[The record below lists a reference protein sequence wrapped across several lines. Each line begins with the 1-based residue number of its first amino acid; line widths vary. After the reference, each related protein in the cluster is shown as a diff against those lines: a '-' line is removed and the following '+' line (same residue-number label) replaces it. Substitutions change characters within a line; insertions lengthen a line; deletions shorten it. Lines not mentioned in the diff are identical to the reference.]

1 MGILP
6 HICNTLKPIKYILIL
21 IAVFVSGI
29 FHACKIE
36 DEFTTDP
43 SAKLEFSVDTIYFD
57 TVFTQLD
64 SSGVRP
70 ISVTQQIRVTNPNKN
85 AVKTNIRLSGNFPS
99 VFRLNIDG
107 QSTNQVYGKE
117 IYGKDSLIIFVQCY
131 IPAGSQNLPF
141 IVADQILF
149 ETNGNIQD
157 VDLVAWG
164 QDANYLFNDVLDC
177 NTGNLRWTAD
187 KPYVIYDSILV
198 PEGCVLTI
206 DAGTRIHSYNK
217 SSILVAG
224 TLIVN
229 GTANNPVIFEGT
241 RLDGDYKELS
251 NQWAGIRFLPRS
263 KDNVITGAIIRN
275 GYIGIEVD
283 SQSVNSNP
291 NLTITQSHI
300 YNMSAVG
307 IVGYS
312 AHIVA
317 VNNLIS
323 DCGQFGFFG
332 ALGGKYQLVH
342 NTIASYNTKFNR
354 QNPIVV
360 FDNTPYFDRQN
371 NIVARYNLSF
381 ELVNNIVYGSLEEEL
396 LINSHPQGLP
406 ITTPIIQSNLIRTK
420 QSSLNTNGNVL
431 NRDPLFENFVIN
443 DYRLKATSPAKNTG
457 TQTNILVDFKNNPR
471 SNTPSMGC
479 WE

>member
-1 MGILP
+1 M
-6 HICNTLKPIKYILIL
+6 

-43 SAKLEFSVDTIYFD
+43 SAKLQFSVDTIYFD

-70 ISVTQQIRVTNPNKN
+70 VSVTQQIRVINPNKN

-164 QDANYLFNDVLDC
+164 QDANYLFNDVLNC
-177 NTGNLRWTAD
+177 NAGNLRWTAD

-206 DAGTRIHSYNK
+206 DAGARIHSYNK

-291 NLTITQSHI
+291 NLTITQSQI

-312 AHIVA
+312 SHIVA

-354 QNPIVV
+354 QNPILV
-360 FDNTPYFDRQN
+360 FDNTPYFDQQN

-381 ELVNNIVYGSLEEEL
+381 ELVNNIVYGSLEEEF
-396 LINSHPQGLP
+396 LINSHAQGLP

-443 DYRLKATSPAKNTG
+443 DYRLKANSPAKNTG
-457 TQTNILVDFKNNPR
+457 IQTNILIDIKNNPR
-471 SNTPSMGC
+471 STTPSMGC

>member
-1 MGILP
+1 
-6 HICNTLKPIKYILIL
+6 LKPIKYILIL
-21 IAVFVSGI
+21 TAIFVSGI
-29 FHACKIE
+29 FHACRIE

-43 SAKLEFSVDTIYFD
+43 SAKLQFSVDTIYFD

-70 ISVTQQIRVTNPNKN
+70 ISVTQQIRVINPNNN

-99 VFRLNIDG
+99 VFKLNIDG

-141 IVADQILF
+141 IVTDQILF

-177 NTGNLRWTAD
+177 NSGNLRWTAD

-206 DAGTRIHSYNK
+206 DAGARIHSYNK

-263 KDNVITGAIIRN
+263 KDNVITGSIIRN
-275 GYIGIEVD
+275 GYIGVEVD

-312 AHIVA
+312 SHIVA
-317 VNNLIS
+317 ANNIIS

-354 QNPIVV
+354 QNPILV
-360 FDNTPYFDRQN
+360 FDNTPYFDQQN

-396 LINSHPQGLP
+396 LINSHPQGLT

-420 QSSLNTNGNVL
+420 QSSLNTNGNVI
-431 NRDPLFENFVIN
+431 NKDPLFENFIIN
-443 DYRLKATSPAKNTG
+443 DYRLKANSPAKNTG
-457 TQTNILVDFKNNPR
+457 IQTNILVDYKNNPR

>member
-1 MGILP
+1 M
-6 HICNTLKPIKYILIL
+6 KPIKYILIL

-43 SAKLEFSVDTIYFD
+43 SAKLQFSVDTIYFD

-70 ISVTQQIRVTNPNKN
+70 VSVTQQIRVINPNKN

-164 QDANYLFNDVLDC
+164 QDANYLFNDVLNC
-177 NTGNLRWTAD
+177 NAGNLRWTAD

-206 DAGTRIHSYNK
+206 DAGARIHSYNK

-251 NQWAGIRFLPRS
+251 SQWAGIRFLPRS

-291 NLTITQSHI
+291 NLTITQSQI

-312 AHIVA
+312 SHIVA

-354 QNPIVV
+354 QNPILV
-360 FDNTPYFDRQN
+360 FDNTPYFDQQN

-381 ELVNNIVYGSLEEEL
+381 ELVNNIVYGSLEEEF
-396 LINSHPQGLP
+396 LINAHAQGLP

-431 NRDPLFENFVIN
+431 NRDPLFENFAIN
-443 DYRLKATSPAKNTG
+443 DYRLKANSPAKNTG
-457 TQTNILVDFKNNPR
+457 IQTNILIDIKNNPR
-471 SNTPSMGC
+471 STTPSMGC

>member
-1 MGILP
+1 M
-6 HICNTLKPIKYILIL
+6 KPTNYILIL
-21 IAVFVSGI
+21 TAIFVSGI
-29 FHACKIE
+29 FHACRIE

-43 SAKLEFSVDTIYFD
+43 SAKLQFSLDTIYFD

-64 SSGVRP
+64 SGGVRP
-70 ISVTQQIRVTNPNKN
+70 ISVTQQIRVINPNNN

-131 IPAGSQNLPF
+131 IQAGSQNLPF
-141 IVADQILF
+141 VVADQILF
-149 ETNGNIQD
+149 ETNGNVQD

-206 DAGTRIHSYNK
+206 DAGARIHSYNK

-224 TLIVN
+224 TLIVY

-263 KDNVITGAIIRN
+263 KDNVITGSIIRN
-275 GYIGIEVD
+275 GYIGVEVD

-291 NLTITQSHI
+291 NLTITQSQI

-312 AHIVA
+312 AHVVA
-317 VNNLIS
+317 ANNLIT

-354 QNPIVV
+354 QNPILV
-360 FDNTPYFDRQN
+360 FDNTPYFDQQN

-381 ELVNNIVYGSLEEEL
+381 ELVNNIVYGSLEEEF
-396 LINSHPQGLP
+396 LINTHTQGLP
-406 ITTPIIQSNLIRTK
+406 ITTPIISYNLFRTK
-420 QSSLNTNGNVL
+420 QGGLNANGNVI
-431 NRDPLFENFVIN
+431 NKDPLFENFIIN
-443 DYRLKATSPAKNTG
+443 DYRLKANSPSKNAG
-457 TQTNILVDFKNNPR
+457 IQTNILFDIKNNPR
-471 SNTPSMGC
+471 NTKPSMGC

>member
-1 MGILP
+1 M
-6 HICNTLKPIKYILIL
+6 KPIKYILIL

-43 SAKLEFSVDTIYFD
+43 SAKLQFSVDTIYFD

-70 ISVTQQIRVTNPNKN
+70 VSVTQQIRVINPNKN

-164 QDANYLFNDVLDC
+164 QDANYLFNDVLNC
-177 NTGNLRWTAD
+177 NAGNLRWTAD

-206 DAGTRIHSYNK
+206 DAGARIHSYNK

-291 NLTITQSHI
+291 NLTITQSQI

-312 AHIVA
+312 SHIVA
-317 VNNLIS
+317 ANNLIS

-354 QNPIVV
+354 QNPILV
-360 FDNTPYFDRQN
+360 FDNTPYFDQQN

-381 ELVNNIVYGSLEEEL
+381 ELVNNIVYGSLEEEF
-396 LINSHPQGLP
+396 LINSHAQGLP

-443 DYRLKATSPAKNTG
+443 DYRLKANSPAKNTG
-457 TQTNILVDFKNNPR
+457 IQTNILIDIKNNPR
-471 SNTPSMGC
+471 STTPSMGC

>member
-1 MGILP
+1 M
-6 HICNTLKPIKYILIL
+6 KPIKYILIL

-43 SAKLEFSVDTIYFD
+43 SAKLQFSVDTIYFD

-70 ISVTQQIRVTNPNKN
+70 VSVTQQIRVINPNKN

-107 QSTNQVYGKE
+107 QSTSQVYGKE

-164 QDANYLFNDVLDC
+164 QDANYLFNDVLNC
-177 NTGNLRWTAD
+177 NAGNLRWTAD

-206 DAGTRIHSYNK
+206 DAGARIHSYNK

-291 NLTITQSHI
+291 NLTITQSQI

-312 AHIVA
+312 SHIVA
-317 VNNLIS
+317 ANNLIS

-354 QNPIVV
+354 QNPILV
-360 FDNTPYFDRQN
+360 FDNTPYFDQQN

-381 ELVNNIVYGSLEEEL
+381 ELVNNIVYGSLEEEF
-396 LINSHPQGLP
+396 LINSHAQGLP

-443 DYRLKATSPAKNTG
+443 DYRLKANSPAKNTG
-457 TQTNILVDFKNNPR
+457 TQTNILIDIKNNPR
-471 SNTPSMGC
+471 STTPSIGC

>member
-1 MGILP
+1 
-6 HICNTLKPIKYILIL
+6 LKPIKYILIL
-21 IAVFVSGI
+21 TAIFVSGI
-29 FHACKIE
+29 FHACRIE

-43 SAKLEFSVDTIYFD
+43 SAKLQFSVDTIYFD

-85 AVKTNIRLSGNFPS
+85 AVKTNIRLSGNFQS
-99 VFRLNIDG
+99 LFKLNIDG

-131 IPAGSQNLPF
+131 IPSGSQNLPF
-141 IVADQILF
+141 IVTDQILF

-177 NTGNLRWTAD
+177 NSGNLRWTAD

-206 DAGTRIHSYNK
+206 DAGARIHSYNK

-263 KDNVITGAIIRN
+263 KNNVITGSIIRN
-275 GYIGIEVD
+275 GFIGVEVD

-312 AHIVA
+312 SHIVA
-317 VNNLIS
+317 ANNIIS

-354 QNPIVV
+354 QNPILV
-360 FDNTPYFDRQN
+360 FDNTPYFDQQN

-381 ELVNNIVYGSLEEEL
+381 ELVNNIVYGSLDEEF

-420 QSSLNTNGNVL
+420 QSSLNTNGNVI
-431 NRDPLFENFVIN
+431 NRDPLFENFIIN
-443 DYRLKATSPAKNTG
+443 DYRLKANSPAKNTG

>member
-1 MGILP
+1 MGILL

-21 IAVFVSGI
+21 TAIFVSGI
-29 FHACKIE
+29 FHACRIE

-43 SAKLEFSVDTIYFD
+43 SAKLQFSVDTIYFD

-64 SSGVRP
+64 SGGVRP
-70 ISVTQQIRVTNPNKN
+70 ISVTQQIRVINPHNN

-131 IPAGSQNLPF
+131 IQAGNQNLPF
-141 IVADQILF
+141 VVADQILF
-149 ETNGNIQD
+149 ETNGNVQD

-206 DAGTRIHSYNK
+206 DAGARIHSYNK

-263 KDNVITGAIIRN
+263 KDNIITGSIIRN
-275 GYIGIEVD
+275 GYIGVEVD

-291 NLTITQSHI
+291 NLTITQSQI

-312 AHIVA
+312 AHVVA
-317 VNNLIS
+317 SNNLIT

-354 QNPIVV
+354 QNPILV
-360 FDNTPYFDRQN
+360 FDNTPYFDQQN

-381 ELVNNIVYGSLEEEL
+381 ELVNNIVYGSLEEEF
-396 LINSHPQGLP
+396 LINAHTQGLP
-406 ITTPIIQSNLIRTK
+406 ITTPIISNNLFRTK
-420 QSSLNTNGNVL
+420 QGGLNTNGNVI
-431 NRDPLFENFVIN
+431 NKDPLFENFIIN
-443 DYRLKATSPAKNTG
+443 DYRLKANSPAKNTG
-457 TQTNILVDFKNNPR
+457 TQTNILFDLKNNPR
-471 SNTPSMGC
+471 STTPSMGC

>member
-1 MGILP
+1 M
-6 HICNTLKPIKYILIL
+6 KPIKYILIL
-21 IAVFVSGI
+21 TAIFVSGI
-29 FHACKIE
+29 FHACRIE

-43 SAKLEFSVDTIYFD
+43 SAKLQFSVDTIYFD

-85 AVKTNIRLSGNFPS
+85 AVKTNIRLSGNFQS
-99 VFRLNIDG
+99 LFKLNIDG

-131 IPAGSQNLPF
+131 IPSGSQNLPF
-141 IVADQILF
+141 IVTDQILF

-177 NTGNLRWTAD
+177 NSGNLRWTAD

-206 DAGTRIHSYNK
+206 DAGARIHSYNK

-263 KDNVITGAIIRN
+263 KNNVITGSIIRN
-275 GYIGIEVD
+275 GFIGVEVD

-312 AHIVA
+312 SHIVA
-317 VNNLIS
+317 ANNIIS

-354 QNPIVV
+354 QNPILV
-360 FDNTPYFDRQN
+360 FDNTPYFDQQN

-381 ELVNNIVYGSLEEEL
+381 ELVNNIVYGSLDEEF

-420 QSSLNTNGNVL
+420 QSSLNTNGNVI
-431 NRDPLFENFVIN
+431 NRDPLFENFIIN
-443 DYRLKATSPAKNTG
+443 DYRLKANSPAKNTG

>member
-1 MGILP
+1 M
-6 HICNTLKPIKYILIL
+6 KPIKYILIL

-70 ISVTQQIRVTNPNKN
+70 ISVTQQIRVTNPNRN
-85 AVKTNIRLSGNFPS
+85 AVKTNIRLSGNFPT

-107 QSTNQVYGKE
+107 QSTSQVYGKE
-117 IYGKDSLIIFVQCY
+117 IYGKDSLIIFIQCY

-206 DAGTRIHSYNK
+206 DAGARIHSYNK

-263 KDNVITGAIIRN
+263 KNNVISGAIIRN

-312 AHIVA
+312 SDIVA
-317 VNNLIS
+317 ANNLIS

-354 QNPIVV
+354 QNPILV
-360 FDNTPYFDRQN
+360 FDNTPYFDKQN

-381 ELVNNIVYGSLEEEL
+381 ELVNNIVYGSLEEEF

-431 NRDPLFENFVIN
+431 NSDPLFENFVIN
-443 DYRLKATSPAKNTG
+443 DYRLKAKSPAKNTG

-471 SNTPSMGC
+471 GNKPSMGC

>member
-1 MGILP
+1 
-6 HICNTLKPIKYILIL
+6 LKPIKYILIL

-43 SAKLEFSVDTIYFD
+43 SAKLQFSVDTIYFD

-70 ISVTQQIRVTNPNKN
+70 VSVTQQIRVINPNKN

-107 QSTNQVYGKE
+107 QSTSQVYGKE

-164 QDANYLFNDVLDC
+164 QDANYLFNDVLNC
-177 NTGNLRWTAD
+177 NAGNLRWTAD

-206 DAGTRIHSYNK
+206 DAGARIHSYNK

-291 NLTITQSHI
+291 NLTITQSQI

-312 AHIVA
+312 SHIVA
-317 VNNLIS
+317 ANNLIS

-354 QNPIVV
+354 QNPILV
-360 FDNTPYFDRQN
+360 FDNTPYFDQQN

-381 ELVNNIVYGSLEEEL
+381 ELVNNIVYGSLEEEF
-396 LINSHPQGLP
+396 LINSHAQGLP

-443 DYRLKATSPAKNTG
+443 DYRLKANSPAKNTG
-457 TQTNILVDFKNNPR
+457 TQTNILIDIKNNPR
-471 SNTPSMGC
+471 STTPSIGC

>member
-1 MGILP
+1 
-6 HICNTLKPIKYILIL
+6 LKPIKYILIL
-21 IAVFVSGI
+21 TAIFVSGI
-29 FHACKIE
+29 FHACRIE

-43 SAKLEFSVDTIYFD
+43 SAKLQFSVDTIYFD

-64 SSGVRP
+64 SGGVRP
-70 ISVTQQIRVTNPNKN
+70 ISVTQQIRVINPNNN

-131 IPAGSQNLPF
+131 IQAGSQNLPF
-141 IVADQILF
+141 VVADQILF
-149 ETNGNIQD
+149 ETNGNVQD

-177 NTGNLRWTAD
+177 NSGNLRWTAD

-206 DAGTRIHSYNK
+206 DAGARIHSYNK

-263 KDNVITGAIIRN
+263 KDNIITGSIIRN
-275 GYIGIEVD
+275 GYIGVEVD

-291 NLTITQSHI
+291 NLTITQSQI

-312 AHIVA
+312 AHVVA
-317 VNNLIS
+317 SNNLIT

-354 QNPIVV
+354 QNPILV
-360 FDNTPYFDRQN
+360 FDNTPYFDQQN

-381 ELVNNIVYGSLEEEL
+381 ELVNNIVYGSLEEEF
-396 LINSHPQGLP
+396 LINSHPQGLT

-420 QSSLNTNGNVL
+420 QSSLNTNGNVI
-431 NRDPLFENFVIN
+431 NKDPLFENFIIN
-443 DYRLKATSPAKNTG
+443 DYRLKANSPAKNTG
-457 TQTNILVDFKNNPR
+457 TQTNILFDLKNNPR
-471 SNTPSMGC
+471 STTPSMGC

>member
-1 MGILP
+1 M
-6 HICNTLKPIKYILIL
+6 KPIKYILIL
-21 IAVFVSGI
+21 TAIFVSGI
-29 FHACKIE
+29 FHACRIE

-43 SAKLEFSVDTIYFD
+43 SAKLQFSVDTIYFD

-70 ISVTQQIRVTNPNKN
+70 ISVTQQIRVINPNNN

-99 VFRLNIDG
+99 VFKLNIDG

-141 IVADQILF
+141 IVTDQILF

-177 NTGNLRWTAD
+177 NSGNLRWTAD

-206 DAGTRIHSYNK
+206 DAGARIHSYNK

-263 KDNVITGAIIRN
+263 KNNVITGSIIRN
-275 GYIGIEVD
+275 GFIGVEVD

-312 AHIVA
+312 SHIVA
-317 VNNLIS
+317 ANNIIS

-354 QNPIVV
+354 QNPILV
-360 FDNTPYFDRQN
+360 FDNTPYFDQQN
-371 NIVARYNLSF
+371 NIVSRYNLSF
-381 ELVNNIVYGSLEEEL
+381 ELVNNIVYGSLEEEF

-420 QSSLNTNGNVL
+420 QSSLNTNGNVI
-431 NRDPLFENFVIN
+431 NRDPLFENFIIN
-443 DYRLKATSPAKNTG
+443 DYRLKANSPAKNTG

>member
-1 MGILP
+1 M
-6 HICNTLKPIKYILIL
+6 KPINYILIL
-21 IAVFVSGI
+21 TAIFVSGI
-29 FHACKIE
+29 FHACRIE

-43 SAKLEFSVDTIYFD
+43 SAKLQFSLDTIYFD

-64 SSGVRP
+64 SGGVRP
-70 ISVTQQIRVTNPNKN
+70 ISVTQQIRVINPNNN

-131 IPAGSQNLPF
+131 IQAGSQNLPF
-141 IVADQILF
+141 VVADQILF
-149 ETNGNIQD
+149 ETNGNVQD

-206 DAGTRIHSYNK
+206 DAGARIHSYNK

-263 KDNVITGAIIRN
+263 KDNVITGSIIRN
-275 GYIGIEVD
+275 GYIGVEVD

-291 NLTITQSHI
+291 NLTITQSQI

-312 AHIVA
+312 AHVVA
-317 VNNLIS
+317 ANNLIT

-354 QNPIVV
+354 QNPILV
-360 FDNTPYFDRQN
+360 FDNTPYFDQQN

-381 ELVNNIVYGSLEEEL
+381 ELVNNIVYGSLEEEF
-396 LINSHPQGLP
+396 LINTHTQGLP
-406 ITTPIIQSNLIRTK
+406 ITTPIISYNLFRTK
-420 QSSLNTNGNVL
+420 QGGLNANGNVI
-431 NRDPLFENFVIN
+431 NKDPLFENFIIN
-443 DYRLKATSPAKNTG
+443 DYRLKANSPSKNAG
-457 TQTNILVDFKNNPR
+457 IHTNILFDIKNNPR
-471 SNTPSMGC
+471 NTKPSMGC

>member
-1 MGILP
+1 
-6 HICNTLKPIKYILIL
+6 LKPIKYILIL
-21 IAVFVSGI
+21 TAIFVSGI
-29 FHACKIE
+29 FHACRIE

-43 SAKLEFSVDTIYFD
+43 SAKLQFSVDTIYFD

-64 SSGVRP
+64 SGGVRP
-70 ISVTQQIRVTNPNKN
+70 ISVTQQIRVINPNNN

-131 IPAGSQNLPF
+131 IQAGSQNLPF
-141 IVADQILF
+141 VVADQILF
-149 ETNGNIQD
+149 ETNGNVQD

-177 NTGNLRWTAD
+177 NSGNLRWTAD

-206 DAGTRIHSYNK
+206 DAGARIHSYNK

-263 KDNVITGAIIRN
+263 KDNIITGSIIRN

-291 NLTITQSHI
+291 NLTITQSQI

-312 AHIVA
+312 AHVVA
-317 VNNLIS
+317 SNNLIT

-354 QNPIVV
+354 QNPILV
-360 FDNTPYFDRQN
+360 FDNTPYFDQQN

-381 ELVNNIVYGSLEEEL
+381 ELVNNIVYGSLEEEF
-396 LINSHPQGLP
+396 LINSHPQGLT

-420 QSSLNTNGNVL
+420 QSSLNTNGNVI
-431 NRDPLFENFVIN
+431 NKDPLFENFIIN
-443 DYRLKATSPAKNTG
+443 DYRLKANSPAKNTG
-457 TQTNILVDFKNNPR
+457 TQTNILFDLKNNPR
-471 SNTPSMGC
+471 STTPSMGC

>member
-1 MGILP
+1 M
-6 HICNTLKPIKYILIL
+6 KPTNYILIL
-21 IAVFVSGI
+21 TAIFVSGI
-29 FHACKIE
+29 FHACRIE

-43 SAKLEFSVDTIYFD
+43 SAKLQFSVDTIYFD

-70 ISVTQQIRVTNPNKN
+70 ISVTQQIRVINPNNN

-131 IPAGSQNLPF
+131 IQAGSQNLPF
-141 IVADQILF
+141 VIADQILF

-187 KPYVIYDSILV
+187 KPYVIYDSIMV

-206 DAGTRIHSYNK
+206 DAGARIHSYNK

-263 KDNVITGAIIRN
+263 KDNVITGSIIRN
-275 GYIGIEVD
+275 GYIGVEVD
-283 SQSVNSNP
+283 SQPVNSNP
-291 NLTITQSHI
+291 NLTITQSQI

-312 AHIVA
+312 AHVVA
-317 VNNLIS
+317 ANNLIT

-354 QNPIVV
+354 QNPILV
-360 FDNTPYFDRQN
+360 FDNTPYFDQQN

-381 ELVNNIVYGSLEEEL
+381 ELVNNIVYGSLEEEF
-396 LINSHPQGLP
+396 LINTHTQGLP
-406 ITTPIIQSNLIRTK
+406 ITTPIISYNLFRTK
-420 QSSLNTNGNVL
+420 QGGLNANGNVI
-431 NRDPLFENFVIN
+431 NKDPLFENFIIN
-443 DYRLKATSPAKNTG
+443 DYRLKANSPSKNTG
-457 TQTNILVDFKNNPR
+457 IQTNILFDIKNNPR
-471 SNTPSMGC
+471 NTKPSMGC

>member
-1 MGILP
+1 
-6 HICNTLKPIKYILIL
+6 LKPIKYILIL
-21 IAVFVSGI
+21 TAIFVSGI
-29 FHACKIE
+29 FHACRIE

-43 SAKLEFSVDTIYFD
+43 SAKLQFSVDTIYFD

-70 ISVTQQIRVTNPNKN
+70 ISVTQQIRVINPNNN

-99 VFRLNIDG
+99 VFKLNIDG

-141 IVADQILF
+141 IVTDQILF

-177 NTGNLRWTAD
+177 NSGNLRWTAD

-206 DAGTRIHSYNK
+206 DAGARIHSYNK

-229 GTANNPVIFEGT
+229 GSANNPVIFEGT

-263 KDNVITGAIIRN
+263 KNNVITGSIIRN
-275 GYIGIEVD
+275 GFIGVEVD

-312 AHIVA
+312 SHIVA
-317 VNNLIS
+317 ANNIIS

-354 QNPIVV
+354 QNPILV
-360 FDNTPYFDRQN
+360 FDNTPYFDQQN

-381 ELVNNIVYGSLEEEL
+381 ELVNNIVYGSLDEEF

-420 QSSLNTNGNVL
+420 QSSLNTNGNVI
-431 NRDPLFENFVIN
+431 NRDPLFENFIIN
-443 DYRLKATSPAKNTG
+443 DYRLKANSPAKNTG

-471 SNTPSMGC
+471 SNKPSMGC

>member
-1 MGILP
+1 M
-6 HICNTLKPIKYILIL
+6 KPIKYILIL

-43 SAKLEFSVDTIYFD
+43 SAKLQFSVDTIYFD

-70 ISVTQQIRVTNPNKN
+70 VSVTQQIRVINPNKN

-164 QDANYLFNDVLDC
+164 QDANYLFNDVLNC
-177 NTGNLRWTAD
+177 NAGNLRWTAD

-206 DAGTRIHSYNK
+206 DAGARIHSYNK

-291 NLTITQSHI
+291 NLTITQSQI

-312 AHIVA
+312 SHIVA
-317 VNNLIS
+317 ANNLIS

-354 QNPIVV
+354 QNPILV
-360 FDNTPYFDRQN
+360 FDNTPYFDQQN

-381 ELVNNIVYGSLEEEL
+381 ELVNNIVYGSLEEEF
-396 LINSHPQGLP
+396 LINSHAQGLP

-443 DYRLKATSPAKNTG
+443 DYRLKANSPAKN
-457 TQTNILVDFKNNPR
+457 
-471 SNTPSMGC
+471 
-479 WE
+479 

>member
-1 MGILP
+1 
-6 HICNTLKPIKYILIL
+6 LKPIKYILIL
-21 IAVFVSGI
+21 TAIFVSGI
-29 FHACKIE
+29 FHACRIE

-43 SAKLEFSVDTIYFD
+43 SAKLQFSVDTIYFD

-64 SSGVRP
+64 SGGVRP
-70 ISVTQQIRVTNPNKN
+70 ISVTQQIRVINPNNN

-131 IPAGSQNLPF
+131 IQAGSQNLPF
-141 IVADQILF
+141 VVADQILF
-149 ETNGNIQD
+149 ETNGNVQD

-177 NTGNLRWTAD
+177 NSGNLRWTAD

-206 DAGTRIHSYNK
+206 DAGARIHSYNK

-263 KDNVITGAIIRN
+263 KDNIITGSIIRN

-291 NLTITQSHI
+291 NLTITQSQI

-312 AHIVA
+312 AHVVA
-317 VNNLIS
+317 SNNLIT

-354 QNPIVV
+354 QNPILV
-360 FDNTPYFDRQN
+360 FDNTPYFDQQN

-381 ELVNNIVYGSLEEEL
+381 ELVNNIVYGSLEEEF
-396 LINSHPQGLP
+396 LINSHPQGLT

-420 QSSLNTNGNVL
+420 QSSSNTNGNVI
-431 NRDPLFENFVIN
+431 NKDPLFENFIIN
-443 DYRLKATSPAKNTG
+443 DYRLKANSPAKNTG
-457 TQTNILVDFKNNPR
+457 TQTNILFDLKNNPR
-471 SNTPSMGC
+471 STTPSMGC

>member
-1 MGILP
+1 M
-6 HICNTLKPIKYILIL
+6 KPIKYILIL
-21 IAVFVSGI
+21 TAIFVSGI
-29 FHACKIE
+29 FHACRIE

-43 SAKLEFSVDTIYFD
+43 SAKLQFSVDTIYFD

-70 ISVTQQIRVTNPNKN
+70 ISVTQQIRVINPNNN
-85 AVKTNIRLSGNFPS
+85 AVKTNIRLSGNFQS

-131 IPAGSQNLPF
+131 IPSGSQNLPF
-141 IVADQILF
+141 IVTDQILF

-177 NTGNLRWTAD
+177 NSGNLRWTAD

-206 DAGTRIHSYNK
+206 DAGARIHSYNK

-263 KDNVITGAIIRN
+263 KNNVITGSIIRN
-275 GYIGIEVD
+275 GFIGVEVD

-312 AHIVA
+312 SHIVA
-317 VNNLIS
+317 ANNIIS

-354 QNPIVV
+354 QNPILV
-360 FDNTPYFDRQN
+360 FDNTPYFDQQN

-381 ELVNNIVYGSLEEEL
+381 ELVNNIVYGSLDEEF

-420 QSSLNTNGNVL
+420 QSSLNTNGNVI
-431 NRDPLFENFVIN
+431 NRDPLFENFIIN
-443 DYRLKATSPAKNTG
+443 DYRLKANSPAKNTG

>member
-1 MGILP
+1 M
-6 HICNTLKPIKYILIL
+6 KPIKYILIL
-21 IAVFVSGI
+21 TAIFVSGI
-29 FHACKIE
+29 FHACRIE

-43 SAKLEFSVDTIYFD
+43 SAKLQFSVDTIYFD

-70 ISVTQQIRVTNPNKN
+70 ISVTQQIRVINPNNN

-99 VFRLNIDG
+99 VFKLNIDG

-141 IVADQILF
+141 IVTDQILF

-177 NTGNLRWTAD
+177 NSGNLRWTAD

-206 DAGTRIHSYNK
+206 DAGARIHSYNK

-263 KDNVITGAIIRN
+263 KNNVITGSIIRN
-275 GYIGIEVD
+275 GFIGVEVD

-312 AHIVA
+312 SHIVA
-317 VNNLIS
+317 VNNIIS

-354 QNPIVV
+354 QNPILV
-360 FDNTPYFDRQN
+360 FDNTPYFDQQN

-381 ELVNNIVYGSLEEEL
+381 ELVNNIVYGSLEEEF

-420 QSSLNTNGNVL
+420 QSSLNTNGNVI
-431 NRDPLFENFVIN
+431 NRDPLFENFIIN
-443 DYRLKATSPAKNTG
+443 DYRLKANSPAKNTG

>member
-1 MGILP
+1 MGILL
-6 HICNTLKPIKYILIL
+6 HICITLKSIKYILIL
-21 IAVFVSGI
+21 TAIFVSGI
-29 FHACKIE
+29 FHACRIE

-43 SAKLEFSVDTIYFD
+43 SAKLQFSVDTIYFD

-64 SSGVRP
+64 SGGVRP
-70 ISVTQQIRVTNPNKN
+70 ISVTQQIRVINPNNN

-131 IPAGSQNLPF
+131 IQSGSQNLPF
-141 IVADQILF
+141 VVADQILF

-187 KPYVIYDSILV
+187 KPYVVYDSILV

-206 DAGTRIHSYNK
+206 DAGARIHSYNK

-229 GTANNPVIFEGT
+229 GTVNNPVIFEGT

-263 KDNVITGAIIRN
+263 KDNVITGSIIRN
-275 GYIGIEVD
+275 GYIGVEVD

-291 NLTITQSHI
+291 NLTITQSQI

-312 AHIVA
+312 AHVVA
-317 VNNLIS
+317 TNNLIT

-332 ALGGKYQLVH
+332 ALGGKYQLLH

-354 QNPIVV
+354 QNPILV
-360 FDNTPYFDRQN
+360 FDNTPYFDQQN
-371 NIVARYNLSF
+371 NIIARYNLSF
-381 ELVNNIVYGSLEEEL
+381 ELVNNIVYGSLEEEF
-396 LINSHPQGLP
+396 LINAHAQGLP
-406 ITTPIIQSNLIRTK
+406 ITSPIISYNLIRTK
-420 QSSLNTNGNVL
+420 QGALNTNGNVI
-431 NRDPLFENFVIN
+431 NKDPLFENFIIN
-443 DYRLKATSPAKNTG
+443 DYRLKANSPAKNTG
-457 TQTNILVDFKNNPR
+457 TQTNILFDIKNNPR
-471 SNTPSMGC
+471 STKPSMGC

>member
-1 MGILP
+1 M
-6 HICNTLKPIKYILIL
+6 KPINYILIL
-21 IAVFVSGI
+21 TAIFVSGI
-29 FHACKIE
+29 FHACRIE

-43 SAKLEFSVDTIYFD
+43 SAKLQFSLDTIYFD

-64 SSGVRP
+64 SGGVRP
-70 ISVTQQIRVTNPNKN
+70 ISVTQQIRVINPNNN

-131 IPAGSQNLPF
+131 IQAGSQNLPF
-141 IVADQILF
+141 VVADQILF
-149 ETNGNIQD
+149 ETNGNVQD

-206 DAGTRIHSYNK
+206 DAGARIHSYNK

-263 KDNVITGAIIRN
+263 KDNVITGSIIRN
-275 GYIGIEVD
+275 GYIGVEVD

-291 NLTITQSHI
+291 NLTITQSQI

-312 AHIVA
+312 AHVVA
-317 VNNLIS
+317 ANNLIT

-354 QNPIVV
+354 QNPILV
-360 FDNTPYFDRQN
+360 FDNTPYFDQQN

-381 ELVNNIVYGSLEEEL
+381 ELVNNIVYGSLEEEF
-396 LINSHPQGLP
+396 LINTHTQGLP
-406 ITTPIIQSNLIRTK
+406 ITTPIISYNLFRTK
-420 QSSLNTNGNVL
+420 QGGLNANGNVI
-431 NRDPLFENFVIN
+431 NKDPLFENFIIN
-443 DYRLKATSPAKNTG
+443 DYRLKANSPSKNAG
-457 TQTNILVDFKNNPR
+457 IQTNILFDIKNNPR
-471 SNTPSMGC
+471 NTKPSMGC

>member
-1 MGILP
+1 M
-6 HICNTLKPIKYILIL
+6 KPIKYILIL

-43 SAKLEFSVDTIYFD
+43 SAKLQFSVDTIYFD

-70 ISVTQQIRVTNPNKN
+70 VSVTQQIRVINPNKN

-107 QSTNQVYGKE
+107 QSTSQVYGKE

-164 QDANYLFNDVLDC
+164 QDANYLFNDVLNC
-177 NTGNLRWTAD
+177 NAGNLRWTAD

-206 DAGTRIHSYNK
+206 DAGARIHSYNK

-291 NLTITQSHI
+291 NLTITQSQI

-312 AHIVA
+312 SHIVA
-317 VNNLIS
+317 ANNLIS

-354 QNPIVV
+354 QNPILV
-360 FDNTPYFDRQN
+360 FDNTPYFDQQN

-381 ELVNNIVYGSLEEEL
+381 DLVNNIVYGSLEEEF
-396 LINSHPQGLP
+396 LINSHAQGLP

-443 DYRLKATSPAKNTG
+443 DYRLKANSPAKNTG
-457 TQTNILVDFKNNPR
+457 TQTNILIDIKNNPR
-471 SNTPSMGC
+471 STTPSIGC

>member
-1 MGILP
+1 
-6 HICNTLKPIKYILIL
+6 LKPIKYILIL
-21 IAVFVSGI
+21 TAIFVSGI
-29 FHACKIE
+29 FHACRIE

-43 SAKLEFSVDTIYFD
+43 SAKLQFSVDTIYFD

-70 ISVTQQIRVTNPNKN
+70 ISVTQQIRVINPNNN

-99 VFRLNIDG
+99 VFKLNIDG

-141 IVADQILF
+141 IVTDQILF

-177 NTGNLRWTAD
+177 NSGNLRWTAD

-206 DAGTRIHSYNK
+206 DAGARIHSYNK

-263 KDNVITGAIIRN
+263 KNNVITGSIIRN
-275 GYIGIEVD
+275 GFIGVEVD

-312 AHIVA
+312 SHIVA
-317 VNNLIS
+317 VNNIIS

-354 QNPIVV
+354 QNPILV
-360 FDNTPYFDRQN
+360 FDNTPYFDQQN

-381 ELVNNIVYGSLEEEL
+381 ELVNNIVYGSLEEEF

-420 QSSLNTNGNVL
+420 QSSLNTNGNVI
-431 NRDPLFENFVIN
+431 NRDPLFENFIIN
-443 DYRLKATSPAKNTG
+443 DYRLKANSPAKNTG

>member
-1 MGILP
+1 M
-6 HICNTLKPIKYILIL
+6 KPTNYILIL
-21 IAVFVSGI
+21 TAIFVSGI
-29 FHACKIE
+29 FHACRIE

-43 SAKLEFSVDTIYFD
+43 SAKLQFSLDTIYFD

-64 SSGVRP
+64 SGGVRP
-70 ISVTQQIRVTNPNKN
+70 ISVTQQIRVINPNNN

-131 IPAGSQNLPF
+131 IQAGSQNLPF
-141 IVADQILF
+141 VVADQILF
-149 ETNGNIQD
+149 ETNGNVQD

-206 DAGTRIHSYNK
+206 DAGARIHSYNK

-263 KDNVITGAIIRN
+263 KDNVITGSIIRN
-275 GYIGIEVD
+275 GYIGVEVD

-291 NLTITQSHI
+291 NLTITQSQI

-312 AHIVA
+312 AHVVA
-317 VNNLIS
+317 ANNLIT

-354 QNPIVV
+354 QNPILV
-360 FDNTPYFDRQN
+360 FDNTPYFDQQN

-381 ELVNNIVYGSLEEEL
+381 ELVNNIVYGSLEEEF
-396 LINSHPQGLP
+396 LINTHTQGLP
-406 ITTPIIQSNLIRTK
+406 ITTPIISYNLFRTK
-420 QSSLNTNGNVL
+420 QGGLNANGNVI
-431 NRDPLFENFVIN
+431 NKDPLFENFIIN
-443 DYRLKATSPAKNTG
+443 DYRLKANSPSKNAG
-457 TQTNILVDFKNNPR
+457 IQTNILFDIKNNPR
-471 SNTPSMGC
+471 NTKPSMGC

>member
-1 MGILP
+1 M
-6 HICNTLKPIKYILIL
+6 KPIKYILIL
-21 IAVFVSGI
+21 TAIFVSGI
-29 FHACKIE
+29 FHACRIE

-43 SAKLEFSVDTIYFD
+43 SAKLQFSVDTIYFD

-70 ISVTQQIRVTNPNKN
+70 ISVTQQLRVINPNNN

-99 VFRLNIDG
+99 VFKLNIDG
-107 QSTNQVYGKE
+107 QSTNQVYGKD

-141 IVADQILF
+141 IVTDQILF

-177 NTGNLRWTAD
+177 NSGNLRWTAD

-206 DAGTRIHSYNK
+206 DAGARIHSYNK

-263 KDNVITGAIIRN
+263 KNNVITGSIIRN
-275 GYIGIEVD
+275 GFIGVEVD

-312 AHIVA
+312 SHIVA
-317 VNNLIS
+317 ANNIIS

-342 NTIASYNTKFNR
+342 NTIASYNSKFNR
-354 QNPIVV
+354 QNPILV
-360 FDNTPYFDRQN
+360 FDNTPYFDQQN

-381 ELVNNIVYGSLEEEL
+381 ELVNNIVYGSLEEEF

-420 QSSLNTNGNVL
+420 QSSLNTNGNII
-431 NRDPLFENFVIN
+431 NRDPLFENFIIN
-443 DYRLKATSPAKNTG
+443 DYRLKANSPAKNTG

>member
-1 MGILP
+1 M
-6 HICNTLKPIKYILIL
+6 KPTNYILIL
-21 IAVFVSGI
+21 TAIFVSGI
-29 FHACKIE
+29 FHACRIE

-43 SAKLEFSVDTIYFD
+43 SAKLQFSVDTIYFD

-70 ISVTQQIRVTNPNKN
+70 ISVTQQIRVINPNNN

-107 QSTNQVYGKE
+107 HSTNQVYGKE

-131 IPAGSQNLPF
+131 IQAGSQNLPF
-141 IVADQILF
+141 VIADQILF

-206 DAGTRIHSYNK
+206 DAGARIHSYNK

-263 KDNVITGAIIRN
+263 KDNVITGSIIRN
-275 GYIGIEVD
+275 GYIGVEVD
-283 SQSVNSNP
+283 SQPVNSNP
-291 NLTITQSHI
+291 NLTITQSQI

-312 AHIVA
+312 AHVVA
-317 VNNLIS
+317 ANNLIT

-354 QNPIVV
+354 QNPILV
-360 FDNTPYFDRQN
+360 FDNTPYFDQQN
-371 NIVARYNLSF
+371 NIAARYNLSF
-381 ELVNNIVYGSLEEEL
+381 ELVNNIVYGSLEEEF
-396 LINSHPQGLP
+396 LINTHTQGLP
-406 ITTPIIQSNLIRTK
+406 ITTPIISYNLFRTK
-420 QSSLNTNGNVL
+420 QGGLNANGNVI
-431 NRDPLFENFVIN
+431 NKDPLFENFIIN
-443 DYRLKATSPAKNTG
+443 DYRLKANSPSKNTG
-457 TQTNILVDFKNNPR
+457 IQTNILFDIKNNPR
-471 SNTPSMGC
+471 NTKPSMGC

>member
-1 MGILP
+1 M
-6 HICNTLKPIKYILIL
+6 KPIKYILIL
-21 IAVFVSGI
+21 TAIFVSGI
-29 FHACKIE
+29 FHACRIE

-43 SAKLEFSVDTIYFD
+43 SAKLQFSVDTIYFD

-70 ISVTQQIRVTNPNKN
+70 ISVTQQIRVINPNNN

-99 VFRLNIDG
+99 VFKLNIDG

-141 IVADQILF
+141 IVTDQILF

-177 NTGNLRWTAD
+177 NSGNLRWTAD

-206 DAGTRIHSYNK
+206 DAGARIHSYNK

-263 KDNVITGAIIRN
+263 KDNVITGSIIRN
-275 GYIGIEVD
+275 GYIGVEVD

-312 AHIVA
+312 SHIVA
-317 VNNLIS
+317 ANNIIS

-354 QNPIVV
+354 QNPILV
-360 FDNTPYFDRQN
+360 FDNTPYFDQQN

-396 LINSHPQGLP
+396 LINSHPQGLT

-420 QSSLNTNGNVL
+420 QSSLNTNGNVI
-431 NRDPLFENFVIN
+431 NKDPLFENFIIN
-443 DYRLKATSPAKNTG
+443 DYRLKANSPAKNTG
-457 TQTNILVDFKNNPR
+457 IQTNILVDYKNNPR